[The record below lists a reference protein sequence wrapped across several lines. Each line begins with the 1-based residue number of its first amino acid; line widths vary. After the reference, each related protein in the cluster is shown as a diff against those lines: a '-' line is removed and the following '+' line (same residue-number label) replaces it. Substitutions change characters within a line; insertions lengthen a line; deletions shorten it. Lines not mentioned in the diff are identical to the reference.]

1 MAQPVIRTIAPDK
14 AVTVSEPFRIQ
25 FVVENSNSNQ
35 RFYAPNLSGLKIIR
49 GPEVYSGSQFIGG
62 KKTEI
67 TNYVYTVVA
76 NKPGNYKINT
86 ASVKLKGLTFYG
98 NEFFITAIKK
108 EKLFLS
114 GEGVDFSGYQLMP
127 GEDPYRKI
135 AENLFLKIITDK
147 QTCFVGEPIVA
158 TFKLFSR
165 LQSKSDIVKNPGFY
179 GFSVYDMINLEN
191 KVKETEKL
199 NGKIFEVHTIRKV
212 QLYPITAGQFTI
224 DEMKIE
230 NKVEFSKSTVN
241 KKTEQEIS
249 EGVLH
254 QENEEVLPSESEN
267 YETSLITKPVVINVK
282 PLPVKNKPID
292 FNGAAGNFT
301 IRASVEKNELDKNEE
316 GLFIIKVEGKGNFTQ
331 ITAPKIQW
339 PGEVEGFE
347 PLITDNLDK
356 RNIPLSGSRIFKYP
370 FISAKPGKWKLSPI
384 KFSFFNISTNSY
396 RNISTDSLLVNISK
410 NEFKKK
416 SIINTTASANTV
428 SIEAANKKASR
439 IAFTLVALLVL
450 VIVVYLLIKEK
461 RNKVQA
467 DAILIK
473 KNLPLVDEIFET
485 ISIEE
490 NNVSDTFYSRLNQN
504 TWSYLTQ
511 LYNLTSTEMN
521 KKSLAEKM
529 KQSGNTDQLI
539 DSTLNLLIQ
548 IETFSFTKIDTEEN
562 RMELF
567 EKTKSVL
574 KEIKS

>member
-1 MAQPVIRTIAPDK
+1 MAQPVVRTVAPDK
-14 AVTVSEPFRIQ
+14 AVTVGEPFRIQ

-35 RFYAPNLSGLKIIR
+35 RFSAPNLSGLKIIR
-49 GPEVYSGSQFIGG
+49 GPEVYSGSQFIKD
-62 KKTEI
+62 KKTAI

-76 NKPGNYKINT
+76 NKMGTYKINT
-86 ASVKLKGLTFYG
+86 GSVKLKGLIFYG
-98 NEFFITAIKK
+98 NEFLITAVKK
-108 EKLFLS
+108 EKLILS
-114 GEGVDFSGYQLMP
+114 GERVDYSGYQLMP

-179 GFSVYDMINLEN
+179 GFSIYDMISLEN

-199 NGKIFEVHTIRKV
+199 NGKIFDVHTIRKV

-230 NKVEFSKSTVN
+230 NKVEFSKSTVS

-254 QENEEVLPSESEN
+254 QENNEVLPSESEI
-267 YETSLITKPVVINVK
+267 YETHLTTKPVFINVK
-282 PLPVKNKPID
+282 PLPIKNKPLD

-301 IRASVEKNELDKNEE
+301 IRATVEKNELNKNEE

-347 PLITDNLDK
+347 PSVTDNLDK
-356 RNIPLSGSRIFKYP
+356 RNIPLSGSRIFRYP
-370 FISAKPGKWKLSPI
+370 FISAKPGKWKLPSI

-396 RNISTDSLLVNISK
+396 RNISTDSFFVNISI

-416 SIINTTASANTV
+416 NFINTTASENKI

-439 IAFTLVALLVL
+439 IAFALVALLVIG
-450 VIVVYLLIKEK
+450 IVGYLLIKEK
-461 RNKVQA
+461 KNKFQV
-467 DAILIK
+467 DDILIK

-485 ISIEE
+485 INSEE
-490 NNVSDTFYSRLNQN
+490 NNISDTFYSRLNQN
-504 TWSYLTQ
+504 TWSCLTQ
-511 LYNLTSTEMN
+511 LYNLTGTEMN
-521 KKSLAEKM
+521 KRNIAEKM
-529 KQSGNTDQLI
+529 KQSGNTNQLI
-539 DSTLNLLIQ
+539 DSTLNLLTQ
-548 IETFSFTKIDTEEN
+548 IESASFTKIDTDEN

-567 EKTKSVL
+567 EKIKSVL
-574 KEIKS
+574 KEIKC

>member
-1 MAQPVIRTIAPDK
+1 MAQPVVRTVAPDK
-14 AVTVSEPFRIQ
+14 TVTVGEPFRIQ

-35 RFYAPNLSGLKIIR
+35 RFSAPNLSGLKIIR
-49 GPEVYSGSQFIGG
+49 GPEVYSGTQFIKG

-76 NKPGNYKINT
+76 NKTGIYKINRAT
-86 ASVKLKGLTFYG
+86 VKLKGLTFYG
-98 NEFFITAIKK
+98 NEFLITAVKK

-114 GEGVDFSGYQLMP
+114 GERVDFSGYQLMP

-199 NGKIFEVHTIRKV
+199 NGKIFDVHTIRKV

-230 NKVEFSKSTVN
+230 NKVEFSKSTVS

-249 EGVLH
+249 EGVL
-254 QENEEVLPSESEN
+254 QQDNDKSLPSESEIF
-267 YETSLITKPVVINVK
+267 ETSLITNPVVINVN
-282 PLPVKNKPID
+282 PLPVKNKPTD
-292 FNGAAGNFT
+292 FNGAAGNFA
-301 IRASVEKNELDKNEE
+301 IHASVEKKELDKNEE
-316 GLFIIKVEGKGNFTQ
+316 GYLIIKIDGRGNFTQ

-339 PGEVEGFE
+339 PSEIEGFE
-347 PLITDNLDK
+347 PSVTDNLDK
-356 RNIPLSGSRIFKYP
+356 RNTPLSGSRIFKYP
-370 FISAKPGKWKLSPI
+370 FISSKPGKWKLPPI
-384 KFSFFNISTNSY
+384 KFSFFNISSNNYQS
-396 RNISTDSLLVNISK
+396 ISTDSLFVNISK
-410 NEFKKK
+410 NDFKKK
-416 SIINTTASANTV
+416 NVINTTTSENKI
-428 SIEAANKKASR
+428 SIEAANKKASQ
-439 IAFTLVALLVL
+439 IAFTLVVLLVTG
-450 VIVVYLLIKEK
+450 IIAYLLIKERK
-461 RNKVQA
+461 DKVQV
-467 DAILIK
+467 DDIQIK

-490 NNVSDTFYSRLNQN
+490 NNISDNFYNRLNQN

-511 LYNLTSTEMN
+511 LYNLTGTEMN
-521 KKSLAEKM
+521 KKNLAEKM
-529 KQSGNTDQLI
+529 KQSGNSDQLI
-539 DSTLNLLIQ
+539 DSTLDLLIQ
-548 IETFSFTKIDTEEN
+548 FETATFTKIDSDEN

-574 KEIKS
+574 KEIKF